1 MLNILLSTGAIAGI
15 AAGGA
20 VALIAICLL
29 LYFLV
34 FKHFRYKK
42 QVDELERKFEYLHG
56 LLTGQDARWMRQIE
70 QIASSNLL
78 FVSRHQ
84 TFEKRFKDLRDK
96 GDASAQKAINDLLSM
111 LSDHDYKALK
121 EALPGARRTIAEFD
135 DAANSLHNDLN
146 ALIKPEEDCRAA
158 AYAVKEKFRAIKQD
172 YNVKSSELSLCSA
185 SFEAVF
191 AKLEDMF
198 TKFEKLVSCAQYED
212 ANAIIPEV
220 DRVLDE
226 LSKAIAELPNICVSI
241 QTVIPDKLLSLENRY
256 EEMASSG
263 YPLQHLLTKADIE
276 ELRRQLGLLANDVKA
291 FKRAHAQNRLDAIQ
305 AQIEGYFDAF
315 EKEKD
320 CRVRYD
326 SECQKV
332 YTDSG
337 EVEKKYTRLCSALPE
352 VQKIYVIS
360 EEQLD
365 NFNKIKNLINKMG
378 ATKRSFDTLI
388 HSPTKQPYSAL
399 VDKMDCLRQEAEEAN
414 GAIEDFNRYL
424 LSLKSDSESGL
435 AKVKGYAVAL
445 ADAKFTVRQMDL
457 HSIDAKYMP
466 RIEECLG
473 YVDDI
478 YTALSKMPIDVAAIN
493 ESAFKLSKVGDEAL
507 SGIKRDYEAMLAADA
522 ELTYANRDR
531 FGLSDLDAQLRQ
543 AEEFYRKGEFEK
555 AYLQSKESLKRI
567 RGE

>member
-121 EALPGARRTIAEFD
+121 EALPVARRTIAEFD

-256 EEMASSG
+256 EEMARLVGVSW
-263 YPLQHLLTKADIE
+263 
-276 ELRRQLGLLANDVKA
+276 RQN
-291 FKRAHAQNRLDAIQ
+291 Q
-305 AQIEGYFDAF
+305 AL
-315 EKEKD
+315 
-320 CRVRYD
+320 
-326 SECQKV
+326 
-332 YTDSG
+332 DSG
-337 EVEKKYTRLCSALPE
+337 TNPPAVQAIIDRIADLCYGYKLP
-352 VQKIYVIS
+352 
-360 EEQLD
+360 
-365 NFNKIKNLINKMG
+365 G
-378 ATKRSFDTLI
+378 AGGGGYLYMAAKD
-388 HSPTKQPYSAL
+388 
-399 VDKMDCLRQEAEEAN
+399 EEAAARIRRILN
-414 GAIEDFNRYL
+414 ENRPNE
-424 LSLKSDSESGL
+424 KARFVE
-435 AKVKGYAVAL
+435 
-445 ADAKFTVRQMDL
+445 M
-457 HSIDAKYMP
+457 
-466 RIEECLG
+466 
-473 YVDDI
+473 
-478 YTALSKMPIDVAAIN
+478 ALSDK
-493 ESAFKLSKVGDEAL
+493 
-507 SGIKRDYEAMLAADA
+507 
-522 ELTYANRDR
+522 
-531 FGLSDLDAQLRQ
+531 GLEVSR
-543 AEEFYRKGEFEK
+543 R
-555 AYLQSKESLKRI
+555 
-567 RGE
+567 